1 MDSSSLINELDRQFG
16 IATVAQVV
24 AGNGGLPKVRI
35 AAAAAVGEMYLHGA
49 HVTSWCPN
57 GAAEALFVSSRS
69 KWEDGKA
76 IRGGVPI
83 CFPWFADKFDD
94 PSAPAHGFVRTRS
107 WQLEAID
114 RSSDAVTVCMST
126 GSDETTKHW
135 WPADFRLVYRATF
148 GSELRLELE
157 LHNSGDTPVHF
168 EEALHAY
175 FNVGDAWT
183 ARVKGLDAAHYLDK
197 TDGYRERI
205 QQGDVEITSETD
217 RVYLD
222 TQSPVEFL
230 DPILRRRVAIAK
242 ENSRTTVIWNPWAE
256 KAKLMSDLRGDEWT
270 RMLCIE
276 TSNVL
281 DYAVELAPGR
291 QHRMTAVVRVAAL

>member
-1 MDSSSLINELDRQFG
+1 MDSSQLINDLDRRFG
-16 IATVAQVV
+16 VSGVAQVV
-24 AGNGGLPKVRI
+24 AGNSGLPKVRI
-35 AAAAAVGEMYLHGA
+35 VSAAAIGEIYLHGA
-49 HVTSWCPN
+49 HVTSWHPS

-83 CFPWFADKFDD
+83 CFPWFGDKSDD

-114 RSSDAVTVCMST
+114 CSPDAVTVCMST
-126 GSDETTKHW
+126 GSDESTKHW
-135 WPADFRLVYRATF
+135 WPVDFRLVYRATF

-157 LHNSGDTPVHF
+157 FHNSGDTPVHF

-175 FNVGDAWT
+175 FSVGDVRT
-183 ARVKGLDAAHYLDK
+183 ARVKGLDATHYLDK
-197 TDGYRERI
+197 TDGYREKI

-222 TQSPVEFL
+222 TQSPVELL
-230 DPILRRRVAIAK
+230 DPVLRRRVAIAK
-242 ENSRTTVIWNPWAE
+242 EDSRTTVIWNPWAE
-256 KAKLMSDLRGDEWT
+256 KAKLLSDLGRDEWT